1 MWVID
6 IRHWLDETQTEA
18 ALPQLRN
25 KVKKLTE
32 IITFATAVEAGV
44 PTYYPPKCWRRPK
57 RKPCKGKLDIELV
70 PETGQIHWIC
80 PICHDEGVVTGWENL
95 IWDISNPPL
104 YEQ

>member
-6 IRHWLDETQTEA
+6 IRHWLDETLTEA

-32 IITFATAVEAGV
+32 IITFATAIEAGV
-44 PTYYPPKCWRRPK
+44 PVDTPPKCWRRPK
-57 RKPCKGKLDIELV
+57 RKPCKGELEIELV

-80 PICHDEGVVTGWENL
+80 PVCQDEGVVTGWEDL

-104 YEQ
+104 YVQ